1 MRPSAIEAHSVAYFG
16 EAPKP
21 FLLNGARRGSQGLA
35 HSGVMAAWGESCGSD
50 VWHHGWKGHNW
61 DNRVG
66 TWHDDWWYDDGLWY
80 DWRHE
85 DGWPE
90 REQGQVF
97 GSSEPASS
105 KPLRLPAGRVN
116 IKDVKQCEKPSA
128 VRLKRKREK
137 PPQWRIL
144 GKAPQRTSKLIRAMK
159 FRKATNL
166 STFLECPFESNM
178 DITFVH
184 SFWGD
189 LDNNQVLTALWSLLT
204 VLFEI
209 VQKWKINEI
218 DAAKFFGI
226 GTDAR
231 KAILW
236 HLTEF
241 MTEAHIKRIRTSLRR
256 ELSSTA
262 TQSINMAM
270 DAQQRARLQE
280 SAVEERN
287 TTIETFLR
295 DRIFPMIRL
304 GKWTEPTNP
313 AKWPH
318 YDDFR
323 KVTGEYWE
331 REDGRTITAR
341 KASFQT
347 LVWEVF
353 CDIVRTEKLRPYHGS
368 IRTSILSILNE
379 AEGNPDGDADCIS
392 GVDDAV
398 QGDDLEAKRKFYEEK
413 ATEASN
419 ATTVL
424 QKMSWLHSC
433 PDTPEHW
440 VCFKAIMNFCR
451 DFIRNPQ
458 MHAIQDFMLKED
470 FPSSMRAWC
479 IMPWAAL
486 RILKKRGRYPTFLAA
501 PTDTD
506 IKIKHHADLA
516 PDFYQDPG
524 NNNLDLTFYL
534 LSLWEFMNPEVL
546 PDILKI
552 SWKDYGPRGEK
563 SSERPMS
570 FRGNVL
576 EALLGY
582 CHEHSIKVSGYH
594 AGRFSESKRRR
605 RFKTD
610 DASCNK

>member
-1 MRPSAIEAHSVAYFG
+1 M
-16 EAPKP
+16 
-21 FLLNGARRGSQGLA
+21 
-35 HSGVMAAWGESCGSD
+35 
-50 VWHHGWKGHNW
+50 
-61 DNRVG
+61 
-66 TWHDDWWYDDGLWY
+66 
-80 DWRHE
+80 
-85 DGWPE
+85 
-90 REQGQVF
+90 F
-97 GSSEPASS
+97 GSSEPAGS
-105 KPLRLPAGRVN
+105 KPLPLPAGRVN
-116 IKDVKQCEKPSA
+116 IKNVNKCEKPPA

-137 PPQWRIL
+137 LPQRRIL
-144 GKAPQRTSKLIRAMK
+144 GKAKQRTSKLRRAMK
-159 FRKATNL
+159 FSEATNL

-184 SFWGD
+184 SFWKD

-270 DAQQRARLQE
+270 DAQQRARLQK

-313 AKWPH
+313 AKWLH

-331 REDGRTITAR
+331 RKDGRTITAR

-347 LVWEVF
+347 LVWKVF

-398 QGDDLEAKRKFYEEK
+398 QGGDFEAKRKFYQEK
-413 ATEASN
+413 ATEALN

-424 QKMSWLHSC
+424 QEMSWRHSC
-433 PDTPEHW
+433 PNTMEHW
-440 VCFKAIMNFCR
+440 VCFEAIMNFCR
-451 DFIRNPQ
+451 EFLRNAQ
-458 MHAIQDFMLKED
+458 LHGVQDFYAEERLPI
-470 FPSSMRAWC
+470 FHGFGG
-479 IMPWAAL
+479 
-486 RILKKRGRYPTFLAA
+486 RGPQT
-501 PTDTD
+501 
-506 IKIKHHADLA
+506 
-516 PDFYQDPG
+516 Q
-524 NNNLDLTFYL
+524 
-534 LSLWEFMNPEVL
+534 
-546 PDILKI
+546 
-552 SWKDYGPRGEK
+552 
-563 SSERPMS
+563 
-570 FRGNVL
+570 
-576 EALLGY
+576 
-582 CHEHSIKVSGYH
+582 
-594 AGRFSESKRRR
+594 
-605 RFKTD
+605 
-610 DASCNK
+610 